1 MAYRPDDLILC
12 NTNNGTERLNEDR
25 KYDELDDYKNCSLS
39 ELLSVFID
47 SFIPKHYNKY
57 VELNVRY
64 GDGCKK
70 YSPGIPYFLWNRP
83 KQIFDILLDKMQRA
97 TDDISITKI
106 DNFTF
111 PATSFEEGTRVRKNY
126 RTFLSTKNKFCTC
139 NCYNFKQWRMLC
151 KHFFAVFQSGLA
163 KFDDLT
169 KLFKDHPYMVLDT
182 QLLLGKHNILSEKC
196 NTHVD
201 LSNDHNTGSEKI
213 DHLEKGE
220 SSESSI
226 ESSYC
231 ELPLKRSAI
240 KIKETNTRG
249 HLKQLI
255 DLTCTT
261 SDLKVI
267 EELESHVKKLFQY
280 FTQKITQG
288 EINDFPQSNAGHLKP
303 PAKKKKHPYSG
314 CVGQTADMMLQFH
327 REKLELPLEEES
339 NIILESVI
347 EEDNLQLYNFKSH
360 RNFSSPRCQR

>member
-70 YSPGIPYFLWNRP
+70 YSPGIPYFLRDRP
-83 KQIFDILLDKMQRA
+83 KQVVDILLDKMQRV
-97 TDDISITKI
+97 TDDISVTKI

-111 PATSFEEGTRVRKNY
+111 SLTSFEEGTRVRKNY
-126 RTFLSTKNKFCTC
+126 RTFLGTKNKFCTC
-139 NCYNFKQWRMLC
+139 NCYNFKRYRMLC

-163 KFDDLT
+163 TFDDLT
-169 KLFKDHPYMVLDT
+169 ELFKDHPYMVLDT

-196 NTHVD
+196 NTHAD
-201 LSNDHNTGSEKI
+201 FSNGDNTGSEKI
-213 DHLEKGE
+213 DDLDKGE
-220 SSESSI
+220 RSESSI
-226 ESSYC
+226 ESAYC

-240 KIKETNTRG
+240 NIKKINARG

-255 DLTCTT
+255 DLTYTT

-267 EELESHVKKLFQY
+267 EALESRVKKLLQD

-288 EINDFPQSNAGHLKP
+288 EMNELSQSNTGHQKPKRKNQHQELP
-303 PAKKKKHPYSG
+303 PAKKKKTSLFWTRWANCGYD
-314 CVGQTADMMLQFH
+314 VTVLQGKV
-327 REKLELPLEEES
+327 R
-339 NIILESVI
+339 ITTRRRI
-347 EEDNLQLYNFKSH
+347 EH
-360 RNFSSPRCQR
+360 HTGICH